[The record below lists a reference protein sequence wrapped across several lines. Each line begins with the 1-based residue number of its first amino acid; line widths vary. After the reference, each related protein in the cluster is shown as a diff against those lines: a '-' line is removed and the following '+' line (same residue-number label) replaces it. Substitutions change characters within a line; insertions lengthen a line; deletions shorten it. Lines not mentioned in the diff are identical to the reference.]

1 MEGTSSPSVASPQ
14 HFSSK
19 AYCEVKDA
27 MERSMLEA
35 LENKDRRLKIK
46 AIADAGVDK
55 LKEPMGCSTCKTIT
69 VDWSRLTTT
78 VIWLSINCA
87 CTLSCCKV

>member
-1 MEGTSSPSVASPQ
+1 MKV
-14 HFSSK
+14 
-19 AYCEVKDA
+19 A
-27 MERSMLEA
+27 MEESMLKA

-55 LKEPMGCSTCKTIT
+55 LKEPMGCSTCKTRT

-78 VIWLSINCA
+78 VIWLSINCPWA
-87 CTLSCCKV
+87 LSCCKV

>member
-1 MEGTSSPSVASPQ
+1 
-14 HFSSK
+14 
-19 AYCEVKDA
+19 
-27 MERSMLEA
+27 MERSIMEA
-35 LENKDRRLKIK
+35 LENKDRRLKIQ

>member
-1 MEGTSSPSVASPQ
+1 MEQ
-14 HFSSK
+14 
-19 AYCEVKDA
+19 CLLDA
-27 MERSMLEA
+27 IDEKE
-35 LENKDRRLKIK
+35 RLKLN

-55 LKEPMGCSTCKTIT
+55 LKEPMSCSTCKAVA
-69 VDWSRLTTT
+69 VDWSMLTTI

>member
-1 MEGTSSPSVASPQ
+1 
-14 HFSSK
+14 
-19 AYCEVKDA
+19 
-27 MERSMLEA
+27 MERWMLEE
-35 LENKDRRLKIK
+35 LDEKERLKLK

-69 VDWSRLTTT
+69 VDWSRLTTI
-78 VIWLSINCA
+78 VIWPSINCA